1 MREVNLYIG
10 EWKIL
15 CISNTKFEETLYSCV
30 IFLIINN
37 NFYRINKF

>member
-15 CISNTKFEETLYSCV
+15 CISNKEFEETLYSSV
-30 IFLIINN
+30 ILSN
-37 NFYRINKF
+37 